1 MLAAL
6 RLIPGKIWGYLA
18 AGMAVLI
25 AVWRIYAAG
34 KSAARVE
41 GMESQLE
48 NVETRNEIDRDTGRL
63 PDGGAADR
71 LRDQWSRD

>member
-6 RLIPGKIWGYLA
+6 RLIPGRLWGYLA
-18 AGMAVLI
+18 AGAAVLI

-41 GMESQLE
+41 GMQSQLD
-48 NVETRNEIDRDTGRL
+48 NVETRNEIDRKAGRL
-63 PDGGAADR
+63 PDGDAADR